1 MIKENLE
8 AVYKAIDEGKQKAKY
23 TLEEPA
29 NLVAVSKTHP
39 VEAMLSA
46 LDLGVKIFGENKVQ
60 EAKEKY
66 KIIGKKATW
75 HLIGHLQSNKVKTA
89 VEIFDLIQSVDSY
102 KLAEAINK
110 EAQKQ
115 NKVQNILLQVNLTNE
130 ETKFGLGVEDVLP
143 LAKKIDEFSNVSLQG
158 LMYIA
163 PNLENKE
170 ELLPLFEKMYYLYEK
185 VLNLNLKNA
194 NIKYL
199 SMGMSDDFP
208 YAIYMG
214 ANLIRIGSSIFGKRD
229 YSNKGV

>member
-130 ETKFGLGVEDVLP
+130 ETKFGLGVEEVLP

>member
-130 ETKFGLGVEDVLP
+130 ETKFGLGVEEVLP

-170 ELLPLFEKMYYLYEK
+170 ELLPLFEKMYHLYEK

-229 YSNKGV
+229 YINKGV